1 MTSTAPRRA
10 CIALLTAAATAAL
23 AACSTG
29 GGGSSP
35 AAAASSAA
43 GAPAAANA
51 VTANGTAANGNVT
64 IAYVPGV
71 SPFPYFDT
79 AYRGGAAEAKK
90 YGYTLKYIGVSAY
103 DPSTQAAALNA
114 ELAARPSFLLV
125 SPDDDVALRPAIQRY
140 IDAGIP
146 VITVGGTLKDTQ
158 GLVSQIA
165 TDNAQGGQLAADYL
179 GRAVGGKGTIA
190 VLNLTPGSSTVEDR
204 VTGFEQEMR
213 EKYPQVT
220 VLPEQYGGGTTP
232 GNEQAMRSLLLAHPG
247 INGVF
252 GVAETSAEGAAAAIA
267 ATGKTGQVKV
277 AAFDASPEEVKELKS
292 GLIDFLSASEP
303 GTQLAL
309 AVDQAHDY
317 LTGERSAIK
326 AMTLVANIGVT
337 TGNVGDPAVTPFLYA
352 SGS

>member
-1 MTSTAPRRA
+1 MTITAPRRLRF
-10 CIALLTAAATAAL
+10 ALLASAIAAAL
-23 AACSTG
+23 AACSSG
-29 GGGSSP
+29 AGGSSSSPPASASP
-35 AAAASSAA
+35 AAKTAT
-43 GAPAAANA
+43 GA
-51 VTANGTAANGNVT
+51 VT

-140 IDAGIP
+140 IAAGIP

-165 TDNAQGGQLAADYL
+165 TDNAQGGRLVAQYL
-179 GRAVGGKGTIA
+179 GRSLNGKGTVA
-190 VLNLTPGSSTVEDR
+190 VLNLAPGSSTVEDR
-204 VTGFEQEMR
+204 VTGFDQQL
-213 EKYPQVT
+213 KQQYPQIT

-247 INGVF
+247 ISAVF
-252 GVAETSAEGAAAAIA
+252 GAAETSAEGAAAAIA

-292 GLIDFLSASEP
+292 GQIDFLSASEP

-317 LTGERSAIK
+317 LTGDKPAIK
-326 AMTLVANIGVT
+326 PMTLVPNLGVT
-337 TGNVGDPAVTPFLYA
+337 TANVGDPAVTPFLYA
-352 SGS
+352 TGA

>member
-1 MTSTAPRRA
+1 MTSTPSKRA
-10 CIALLTAAATAAL
+10 SIALLASAAALTL

-29 GGGSSP
+29 GSGSTP
-35 AAAASSAA
+35 AAAASSAS
-43 GAPAAANA
+43 GAPAAAS
-51 VTANGTAANGNVT
+51 GKIT

-79 AYRGGAAEAKK
+79 AYRGGAAEAQK

-140 IDAGIP
+140 LDAGIP

-179 GRAVGGKGTIA
+179 GQSIGGKGTVA
-190 VLNLTPGSSTVEDR
+190 VLNLAPGSSTVEDR
-204 VTGFEQEMR
+204 VTGFDQELR
-213 EKYPQVT
+213 AKYPQVT

-247 INGVF
+247 ITGVF

-292 GLIDFLSASEP
+292 GLINFLSASKP
-303 GTQLAL
+303 GSQLAL

-317 LTGERSAIK
+317 LAGDKSAIK
-326 AMTLVANIGVT
+326 PMTLVANLGIT
-337 TGNVGDPAVTPFLYA
+337 TGNVSAPAITPFLYA

>member
-1 MTSTAPRRA
+1 MTSPATRRA
-10 CIALLTAAATAAL
+10 RIALLTAAALAAL

-29 GGGSSP
+29 GSGSSP

-43 GAPAAANA
+43 GAPAAANGA
-51 VTANGTAANGNVT
+51 AANGNVT

-79 AYRGGAAEAKK
+79 AYRGGAAEARK

-179 GRAVGGKGTIA
+179 GRAVGGKGTVA

-204 VTGFEQEMR
+204 VTGFDQEMR

-317 LTGERSAIK
+317 LTGDRSAIK
-326 AMTLVANIGVT
+326 AMTLISNIGVT
-337 TGNVGDPAVTPFLYA
+337 TGNVSDPAVTPFLYA